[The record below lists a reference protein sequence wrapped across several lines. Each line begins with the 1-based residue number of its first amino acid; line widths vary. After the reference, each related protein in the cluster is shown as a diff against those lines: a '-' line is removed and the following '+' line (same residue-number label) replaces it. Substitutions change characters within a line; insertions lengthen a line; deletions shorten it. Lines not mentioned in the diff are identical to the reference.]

1 MERVLNQDDHGSE
14 SSLVEEDAHLCRFD
28 QREDMDEESAPRMN
42 ERCSCYKLEGD
53 AAAAVVA
60 FDCLNPRFPTCL

>member
-42 ERCSCYKLEGD
+42 
-53 AAAAVVA
+53 
-60 FDCLNPRFPTCL
+60 